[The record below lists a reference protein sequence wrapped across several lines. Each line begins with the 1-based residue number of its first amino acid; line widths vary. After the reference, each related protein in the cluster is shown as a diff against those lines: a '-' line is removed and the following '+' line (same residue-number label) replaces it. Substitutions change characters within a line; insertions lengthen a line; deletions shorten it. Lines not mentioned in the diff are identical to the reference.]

1 MGTRFGVRS
10 SGAKLDQRPRL
21 EDRGWASNHG
31 GEVVDVEKT
40 IQFLLE
46 QAARADARLEKHVA
60 RFEQEMTRINS
71 TLVVITAMQQHAG
84 AVLDTLA
91 ERQLQIEESHYR
103 GMQELREVQ
112 KDTTQKL
119 NVLISL
125 FERHILDHK

>member
-1 MGTRFGVRS
+1 
-10 SGAKLDQRPRL
+10 
-21 EDRGWASNHG
+21 
-31 GEVVDVEKT
+31 VDVEKT

-46 QAARADARLEKHVA
+46 QAARADARLAALDATIADIAA
-60 RFEQEMTRINS
+60 RLKEHGVRFDTEMTRINS

-84 AVLDTLA
+84 AVLDALA
-91 ERQLQIEESHYR
+91 ERQLQLEESHYR
-103 GMQELREVQ
+103 GMQELREAQ